1 MTTPLL
7 KASMIQYQRLQPFSA
22 ISFDLDDTLYNN
34 LPYVLHASDELFS
47 LINQTYPATTAW
59 GADQWQQLKH
69 QLFIHHPELVHD
81 TTAARYAML
90 RQGLLHFG
98 YSEVEASK
106 GAQDG
111 MACFTHH
118 RSNFTVDNNVLQV
131 LERLSQ
137 RYQLIGIT
145 NGNVD
150 SQRIGLDKVMKFV
163 LHPGHG
169 VKMKPAADMFSLAC
183 RQLDIKPAALLH
195 VGDHPLS
202 DIAGAKMA
210 GCQTVWLNPCMQ
222 QRHKKAQP
230 VLPHIEIDHLDL
242 LLGLL

>member
-34 LPYVLHASDELFS
+34 LPYVLHASEQLFS
-47 LINQTYPATTAW
+47 LINQIYPATTTWDA
-59 GADQWQQLKH
+59 AQWQQLKH
-69 QLFIHHPELVHD
+69 ALFKLHPELAHD
-81 TTAARYAML
+81 TSAARYAML
-90 RQGLLHFG
+90 HQGLLHFG
-98 YSEVEASK
+98 YSETEASQ

-111 MACFTHH
+111 MTCFHHH
-118 RSNFTVDNNVLQV
+118 RSNFTVDESVLEL

-150 SQRIGLDKVMKFV
+150 IQRIGLDKVMQFV

-183 RQLDIKPAALLH
+183 RQLDIKPSALLH

-210 GCQTVWLNPCMQ
+210 GCQSAWLNPCMQ

-230 VLPHIEIDHLDL
+230 VLPHIEINQLDL
-242 LLGLL
+242 LLQLL